1 MPSRGALP
9 IRERRRGNFCSVP
22 RAPDGREAR
31 AGEVETGLKEG
42 TASRSLPGQSP
53 RAFPQRS
60 PPAAANLAH
69 FYRVNISPSFQRPG
83 PRETDSHLQPPLP
96 SRSSLPRLSQVLL
109 LLPLGNAG
117 GPPATAARSA
127 RPGPPAA
134 RPPARAHAPAP
145 PSLRRPLS
153 QCGRWGPTCGPCPA
167 QPTRVGFFTSLLLF
181 YFFPPSFRPRASA
194 GRAAAL
200 PGSSGRAGTAALR
213 GERT

>member
-1 MPSRGALP
+1 M
-9 IRERRRGNFCSVP
+9 
-22 RAPDGREAR
+22 
-31 AGEVETGLKEG
+31 KEG

-53 RAFPQRS
+53 REFPHRS

-96 SRSSLPRLSQVLL
+96 SRSSPGCHRCLL

-117 GPPATAARSA
+117 GPPATAAPQLRSP
-127 RPGPPAA
+127 R
-134 RPPARAHAPAP
+134 PARAHAPAP

-153 QCGRWGPTCGPCPA
+153 QRGRWGPTCGPCPA
-167 QPTRVGFFTSLLLF
+167 PPSPPALGFFTSLLLF
-181 YFFPPSFRPRASA
+181 SFPPPAFFSAPCVSRESRGAAPPPGSA
-194 GRAAAL
+194 GW
-200 PGSSGRAGTAALR
+200 AGTAALR

>member
-1 MPSRGALP
+1 M
-9 IRERRRGNFCSVP
+9 
-22 RAPDGREAR
+22 
-31 AGEVETGLKEG
+31 ETGLKEG

-53 RAFPQRS
+53 RAFPHRS

-117 GPPATAARSA
+117 GPPATAALSAPFRSP
-127 RPGPPAA
+127 R
-134 RPPARAHAPAP
+134 PARAHAPARPAFP
-145 PSLRRPLS
+145 PPAPLTAREVGPYLRTLPRPAHP
-153 QCGRWGPTCGPCPA
+153 RW
-167 QPTRVGFFTSLLLF
+167 VF
-181 YFFPPSFRPRASA
+181 YITVIILFFPPFLSAPCVSWESRGAAPPPGSA
-194 GRAAAL
+194 GW
-200 PGSSGRAGTAALR
+200 AGTAALR